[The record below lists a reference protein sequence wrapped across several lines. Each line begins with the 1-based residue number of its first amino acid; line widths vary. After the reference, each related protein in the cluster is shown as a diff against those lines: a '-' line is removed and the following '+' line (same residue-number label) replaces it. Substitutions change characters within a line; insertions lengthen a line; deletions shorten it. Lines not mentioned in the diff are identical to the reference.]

1 MNNKSDGAKQFLK
14 FLGIGYLNALVYYL
28 SYSLLVW
35 LGVHYIVSNAV
46 GFVLSVISS
55 FLLNG
60 RLVFKEDGSKEKRVW
75 WRVLFKVFA
84 TNFFTGLL
92 LTSLLLKFWL
102 DIAGL
107 PKGME
112 PASAALD
119 QSGIEISA
127 RKLAEYVA
135 PVINLCITTPLNFFI
150 NKFWTYRQKRKTTEG

>member
-75 WRVLFKVFA
+75 WRVLFKVF
-84 TNFFTGLL
+84 GLL
-92 LTSLLLKFWL
+92 LTSLLPKFWL

-112 PASAALD
+112 PASAALA

>member
-84 TNFFTGLL
+84 TNFFHRPAAHQPAAEVLARYCGAAQGYGACERGTRSVGPRDKRPQARGVCRSRYQ
-92 LTSLLLKFWL
+92 SLHHDTAEFLYQQIL
-102 DIAGL
+102 DI
-107 PKGME
+107 
-112 PASAALD
+112 
-119 QSGIEISA
+119 Q
-127 RKLAEYVA
+127 
-135 PVINLCITTPLNFFI
+135 T
-150 NKFWTYRQKRKTTEG
+150 KT

>member
-1 MNNKSDGAKQFLK
+1 M
-14 FLGIGYLNALVYYL
+14 
-28 SYSLLVW
+28 
-35 LGVHYIVSNAV
+35 
-46 GFVLSVISS
+46 
-55 FLLNG
+55 
-60 RLVFKEDGSKEKRVW
+60 W

-84 TNFFTGLL
+84 TNSFTGLL

-112 PASAALD
+112 PASAALA
-119 QSGIEISA
+119 QSGLEISA

-135 PVINLCITTPLNFFI
+135 PVINLCITTPLNFII

>member
-35 LGVHYIVSNAV
+35 LGVHYIISNAV

-75 WRVLFKVFA
+75 WQVLFKVFA
-84 TNFFTGLL
+84 TNSFTGLL

-107 PKGME
+107 PQAME
-112 PASAALD
+112 PASETLA
-119 QSGIEISA
+119 QSGIDMSA
-127 RKLAEYVA
+127 RKLAEYLA
-135 PVINLCITTPLNFFI
+135 PVLNLCITTPLNYFI
-150 NKFWTYRQKRKTTEG
+150 NKFWTYRQKRKTEG

>member
-112 PASAALD
+112 PARRGTRSVGHRDKRPQARGVCRSRYQSLHHDTAEFLYQQILD
-119 QSGIEISA
+119 IQ
-127 RKLAEYVA
+127 
-135 PVINLCITTPLNFFI
+135 T
-150 NKFWTYRQKRKTTEG
+150 KT

>member
-28 SYSLLVW
+28 SYSMLVW
-35 LGVHYIVSNAV
+35 LGVNYIVSNAV
-46 GFVLSVISS
+46 
-55 FLLNG
+55 G

-102 DIAGL
+102 DIAWL

-112 PASAALD
+112 PASAALA